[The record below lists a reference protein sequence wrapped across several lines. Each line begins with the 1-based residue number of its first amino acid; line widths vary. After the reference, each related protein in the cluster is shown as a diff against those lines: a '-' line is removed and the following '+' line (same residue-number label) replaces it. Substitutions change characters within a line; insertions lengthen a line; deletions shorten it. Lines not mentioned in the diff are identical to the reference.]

1 MAATLTQLVRLVISG
16 DSSGGQA
23 ALGGL
28 STKAQRTQRQMSEYG
43 TRMTLGFT
51 VPIVAGFTMATK
63 GASDLEEAV
72 NKTNVV
78 FGEQAKAMHGWA
90 KGALDDLGLSQ
101 KTAESAASTFGNLF
115 KTMGMGSKPTAEMSK
130 DMVALAVDLASF
142 HDIGVEEALQK
153 LQSGLVG
160 EAEPMRQVGVLLN
173 ENAVKQ
179 EAYRSGIAATGA
191 ELTEQQKVQA
201 RYNLIL
207 EQTKDAQ
214 GDYDNTA
221 DSMANS
227 TRRLKETFADI
238 SAQLGTSLIPIAKD
252 LAKVVEKV
260 ANWFSGLSETQRK
273 WLLIIAGAVAAA
285 GPLMKFGSLLM
296 GLYGAGVKGAK
307 GIKAVVVWIRR
318 MATAQSA
325 QSFANMW
332 ASETGTWN
340 MVGKGSAGKAKG
352 LKAVAGGIRAVGIA
366 SRTWLPAIAGVVGAL
381 SLLAAITPNT
391 VMDYKAAGTSGSA
404 GGGKTPGLTKNTQKR
419 VSETRQTLINI
430 KVRDDELKE
439 AERLRK
445 KFRKGVVDL
454 NGLRPKPKVEIKGS
468 DGRKSVEQE
477 AADAQRA
484 IRNAISSSIGVR
496 VNVNFG
502 TGAGVPD
509 FGGMAGAAGGMRAA
523 AIARQFIGSPY
534 VIGGTTP
541 SGWDCSGFMKYVYNA
556 AGLKGFPTYTGNQW
570 PLGRR
575 VPNNAIRPGDQ
586 LFFRTGIPQWTDQ
599 FGWGHTGIYLGGGM
613 YAHASGRRTGTIISS
628 LGSTRYPWAARR
640 HFAAAGADFMT
651 AGPTLLLAGEK
662 GREHVKVTP
671 APKMGVGG
679 GDSPMVVLNFN
690 APVYGVDDLEAT
702 VVGAID
708 QAFHERQMW
717 ARRSARGIARA

>member
-1 MAATLTQLVRLVISG
+1 LAATLTQLVRLVISG

-72 NKTNVV
+72 NKSDVV
-78 FGEQAKAMHGWA
+78 FGKNAKTIHTWSATASDSFGQSQEQ
-90 KGALDDLGLSQ
+90 
-101 KTAESAASTFGNLF
+101 AESAASTFGNLF
-115 KTMGMGSKPTAEMSK
+115 KTMGMGSKPTAQMSQEM
-130 DMVALAVDLASF
+130 VELAADLASF
-142 HDIGVEEALQK
+142 HNISIEEALQK

-160 EAEPMRQVGVLLN
+160 EAEPMRQLGVLLN
-173 ENAVKQ
+173 ETTVKQ
-179 EAYRSGIAATGA
+179 EAYRMGLADVGD

-201 RYNLIL
+201 RYSLIMT
-207 EQTKDAQ
+207 QTKDAQ
-214 GDYDNTA
+214 GDYARTS
-221 DSMANS
+221 DSLANK
-227 TRRLKETFADI
+227 TRELKAKFADI

-260 ANWFSGLSETQRK
+260 AGWFSGLSETQRK
-273 WLLIIAGAVAAA
+273 WLLILGGAVAAA
-285 GPLMKFGSLLM
+285 GPLMKFSSLLM

-325 QSFANMW
+325 QSFTNMW
-332 ASETGTWN
+332 ASETGTWS

-366 SRTWLPAIAGVVGAL
+366 SRMWLPAIAGVVAAL
-381 SLLAAITPNT
+381 AGLAAITPDT

-430 KVRDDELKE
+430 KVKDDELKE

-468 DGRKSVEQE
+468 DGRKSVTQE
-477 AADAQRA
+477 AEDARSA
-484 IRNAISSSIGVR
+484 IKTALQKSIGIG
-496 VNVNFG
+496 VNISFG
-502 TGAGVPD
+502 TGAGAPD

-541 SGWDCSGFMKYVYNA
+541 AGWDCSGFMKYVYNA

-575 VPNNAIRPGDQ
+575 VANNAIRAGDQ

-599 FGWGHTGIYLGGGM
+599 FGWGHTGIYLGGGL

-628 LGSTRYPWAARR
+628 LASTRYPWAARR
-640 HFAAAGADFMT
+640 HFAAAGADFLT
-651 AGPTLLLAGEK
+651 QGPTLLLAGER

-671 APKMGVGG
+671 APRMGVRG
-679 GDSPMVVLNFN
+679 GDGVS
-690 APVYGVDDLEAT
+690 VYLEVQGNVIGADLRQIVAGGVADALDGEGLQ
-702 VVGAID
+702 AIS
-708 QAFHERQMW
+708 H
-717 ARRSARGIARA
+717 ARA